1 MERQAEPRK
10 EPRAGP
16 IVLAAVRIPRLL
28 LMSPLGVLNI
38 CNMLLKLPNIAYKKR
53 KDPYDSYCRQNSSCD
68 PLGVPNTTTIYQT
81 HVLI

>member
-16 IVLAAVRIPRLL
+16 IVLAAVRIPRLS

-38 CNMLLKLPNIAYKKR
+38 FNMLFISTKY
-53 KDPYDSYCRQNSSCD
+53 
-68 PLGVPNTTTIYQT
+68 
-81 HVLI
+81 